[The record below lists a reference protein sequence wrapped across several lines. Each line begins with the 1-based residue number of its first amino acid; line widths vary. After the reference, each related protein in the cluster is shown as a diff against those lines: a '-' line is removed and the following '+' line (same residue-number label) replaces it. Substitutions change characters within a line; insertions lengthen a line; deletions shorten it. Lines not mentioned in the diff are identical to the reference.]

1 MTMRKI
7 LERRLAGRIAV
18 LPKTLILADRAAE
31 IALQRY
37 TGCAGGAVIKEVEVA
52 PRSNQRWLDM
62 AELAEGH
69 AG

>member
-18 LPKTLILADRAAE
+18 LPKTLIGRSCGRNSV
-31 IALQRY
+31 QRY
-37 TGCAGGAVIKEVEVA
+37 TGYAGGAVIKEVEVA